1 MQAARGAS
9 LNPSD
14 ADGAHRPAVPSRS
27 RLILLFAAVAAV
39 AYAIDVTTKV
49 LAVHRLPGRGTVDLV
64 GPWFGL
70 HLTRNPGAAFSTGT
84 AYTGALSVLSIVAVC
99 VVLWVSRRLGSA
111 VWAVAL
117 GLLLAGVAGNLTD
130 RLFRE
135 PGPMRGHV
143 VDFLRFPHWPIFN
156 VADMCI
162 NVAAVLIVV
171 QALRGIGVDGR
182 RASDDDTAPD
192 QVGTKPDEQTDDQ
205 TTAASTDKQIQDEAT
220 DD

>member
-14 ADGAHRPAVPSRS
+14 ADGADRPAVPSRS
-27 RLILLFAAVAAV
+27 RLILLFASVAVV
-39 AYAIDVTTKV
+39 AYAIDVATKV
-49 LAVHRLPGRGTVDLV
+49 LAVQRLPGKGTVDLV

-84 AYTGALSVLSIVAVC
+84 AYTGALSVLSIIAVC
-99 VVLWVSRRLGSA
+99 VVLWVSRRLGSKL
-111 VWAVAL
+111 WAVAL
-117 GLLLAGVAGNLTD
+117 GMLLAGVAGNLTD
-130 RLFRE
+130 RLFRD

-156 VADMCI
+156 VADVCI

-182 RASDDDTAPD
+182 RVTEGEKAT
-192 QVGTKPDEQTDDQ
+192 GDQ
-205 TTAASTDKQIQDEAT
+205 TSDEAH

>member
-14 ADGAHRPAVPSRS
+14 ADGADRPAVPSRL
-27 RLILLFAAVAAV
+27 RLILLFAFVAAV

-49 LAVHRLPGRGTVDLV
+49 LAVQRLPGKGTVDLL

-84 AYTGALSVLSIVAVC
+84 AYTEALSGLSMIAVC
-99 VVLWVSRRLGSA
+99 VVLWVSRRLGSTL
-111 VWAVAL
+111 WAVAL
-117 GLLLAGVAGNLTD
+117 GMLLAGVAGNLTD

-143 VDFLRFPHWPIFN
+143 VDFLRFPNWPIFN
-156 VADMCI
+156 VADVCI

-182 RASDDDTAPD
+182 RVSDD
-192 QVGTKPDEQTDDQ
+192 KPLGDEEAVSDKAVDD
-205 TTAASTDKQIQDEAT
+205 
-220 DD
+220 

>member
-27 RLILLFAAVAAV
+27 RLILLFASVAVV
-39 AYAIDVTTKV
+39 AYAIDVATKV
-49 LAVHRLPGRGTVDLV
+49 LAVQRLPGKGTVDLL

-84 AYTGALSVLSIVAVC
+84 AYTGALSVLSIIAVC
-99 VVLWVSRRLGSA
+99 VVLWVSRRLGSTL
-111 VWAVAL
+111 WAVAL
-117 GLLLAGVAGNLTD
+117 GMLLAGVAGNLTD
-130 RLFRE
+130 RLFRA

-143 VDFLRFPHWPIFN
+143 VDFLRLPNWPIFN
-156 VADMCI
+156 VADVCI
-162 NVAAVLIVV
+162 NVAAVLIVI
-171 QALRGIGVDGR
+171 QAMRGIGVDGR
-182 RASDDDTAPD
+182 RASEA
-192 QVGTKPDEQTDDQ
+192 DDQ
-205 TTAASTDKQIQDEAT
+205 PQDEAR

>member
-27 RLILLFAAVAAV
+27 RLILLFASVAVV

-49 LAVHRLPGRGTVDLV
+49 LAVQRLPGKGTVDLV

-99 VVLWVSRRLGSA
+99 VVLWVSRRLGSTL
-111 VWAVAL
+111 WAVAL
-117 GLLLAGVAGNLTD
+117 GMLLAGVAGNLTD

-182 RASDDDTAPD
+182 RVSEDEHRPTRRPD
-192 QVGTKPDEQTDDQ
+192 RRPDPGRGPR
-205 TTAASTDKQIQDEAT
+205 
-220 DD
+220 

>member
-1 MQAARGAS
+1 MA
-9 LNPSD
+9 
-14 ADGAHRPAVPSRS
+14 
-27 RLILLFAAVAAV
+27 
-39 AYAIDVTTKV
+39 TKV
-49 LAVHRLPGRGTVDLV
+49 LAVDRLSGKGTVELL

-84 AYTGALSVLSIVAVC
+84 AYTGALTVLSIVAVC

-111 VWAVAL
+111 LWAVAL

-156 VADMCI
+156 VADVCI
-162 NVAAVLIVV
+162 NIAAVLIVV
-171 QALRGIGVDGR
+171 QALRGIGVNGRRVTDGR
-182 RASDDDTAPD
+182 HGPGRRGRRDRRHEPTSDP
-192 QVGTKPDEQTDDQ
+192 GRGPR
-205 TTAASTDKQIQDEAT
+205 
-220 DD
+220 

>member
-14 ADGAHRPAVPSRS
+14 ADGARRPAVPSRS
-27 RLILLFAAVAAV
+27 RLILLFASVAAV

-49 LAVHRLPGRGTVDLV
+49 LAVHRLSGKGTVDLV

-99 VVLWVSRRLGSA
+99 VVLWVSRRLGSKL
-111 VWAVAL
+111 WAVAL
-117 GLLLAGVAGNLTD
+117 GMLLAGVAGNLTD
-130 RLFRE
+130 RLFRD

-156 VADMCI
+156 VADVCI

-182 RASDDDTAPD
+182 RVTEGDT
-192 QVGTKPDEQTDDQ
+192 VTDDR
-205 TTAASTDKQIQDEAT
+205 TSDEAH

>member
-1 MQAARGAS
+1 M
-9 LNPSD
+9 
-14 ADGAHRPAVPSRS
+14 
-27 RLILLFAAVAAV
+27 
-39 AYAIDVTTKV
+39 
-49 LAVHRLPGRGTVDLV
+49 
-64 GPWFGL
+64 
-70 HLTRNPGAAFSTGT
+70 
-84 AYTGALSVLSIVAVC
+84 
-99 VVLWVSRRLGSA
+99 VLWVSRRLGSA
-111 VWAVAL
+111 LWAVAL

-156 VADMCI
+156 VADVCI

-182 RASDDDTAPD
+182 RVTRATRRRPATRPA
-192 QVGTKPDEQTDDQ
+192 T
-205 TTAASTDKQIQDEAT
+205 DEAR